1 MQPPTT
7 VRCWELAAAELRGSV
22 GTYMRWRSAL
32 RGPAWTTLSHSHRD
46 SYAARPIRAEG
57 LAPCDS
63 VRALASLSAA
73 FYKHSV
79 P

>member
-1 MQPPTT
+1 M
-7 VRCWELAAAELRGSV
+7 AV
-22 GTYMRWRSAL
+22 GV
-32 RGPAWTTLSHSHRD
+32 AWTTLSHSHRD